1 MDERRIRFEVCSV
14 KPWKATGI
22 EEPVCEVRDGFPGG
36 RERIEVFCDA
46 AAFSNLASARFSIA
60 EFKSGFLHLAWKEAL
75 FCPNSSADTPSNNL
89 LMVANSFSPYA
100 VLECAK
106 CKTLAQASSFTL

>member
-14 KPWKATGI
+14 KPWKATGV
-22 EEPVCEVRDGFPGG
+22 EEPVCEAKDGLPGG
-36 RERIEVFCDA
+36 RENIEVFCDA
-46 AAFSNLASARFSIA
+46 APFSNLASARFSIA
-60 EFKSGFLHLAWKEAL
+60 EFKSGFLHLAWKEEL
-75 FCPNSSADTPSNNL
+75 FCLNYFADTPSSNL

-106 CKTLAQASSFTL
+106 CKTLA

>member
-14 KPWKATGI
+14 KPWKTTGV
-22 EEPVCEVRDGFPGG
+22 EEPVCEAKDGLPGG
-36 RERIEVFCDA
+36 RERIEVFCDE

-60 EFKSGFLHLAWKEAL
+60 EFTSRFLHLAWKEAL
-75 FCPNSSADTPSNNL
+75 FCLNSSADTPSSNL

-100 VLECAK
+100 VLEYAK
-106 CKTLAQASSFTL
+106 CKTLA

>member
-22 EEPVCEVRDGFPGG
+22 EEPVCEARDGLPGG

-46 AAFSNLASARFSIA
+46 AAFSNLASASFSIA
-60 EFKSGFLHLAWKEAL
+60 EFTSRFLHLAWKEAL
-75 FCPNSSADTPSNNL
+75 FCPNSSADTPSSNL
-89 LMVANSFSPYA
+89 LMVANNSFSPYA

-106 CKTLAQASSFTL
+106 CKTLA

>member
-22 EEPVCEVRDGFPGG
+22 EEPVCEARDGFPGG

-46 AAFSNLASARFSIA
+46 AAFSNLALASFSKA
-60 EFKSGFLHLAWKEAL
+60 EFTSRFLHLAWKEGL
-75 FCPNSSADTPSNNL
+75 FYSNSSADTPSSNL
-89 LMVANSFSPYA
+89 LMVVNTFSPYA
-100 VLECAK
+100 VLEWAK
-106 CKTLAQASSFTL
+106 CKTLA